1 MRWFSVFLL
10 ATAASAQIST
20 QKEIA
25 LGKAVA
31 SDFERRV
38 ALLPDPRVA
47 AYVRK
52 VAARLVQPGRPGYEV
67 IAHVTDS
74 HATRAAAFPGGHLY
88 IDAKLILEA
97 HSEAELAAV
106 LAHELAHVSLRHGL
120 TSHGLATIP
129 IIFLAECS
137 RFGNPTPMMNS
148 LSSLQER
155 EADLLALQYM
165 FDARY
170 DPNSLVDFFARW
182 KPGPDLHD
190 ARQRAQELSTPGALI
205 TTSEFQQAWEHLQ
218 VLRPARQFKPPS
230 LLDQN

>member
-25 LGKAVA
+25 LGKSVA

-38 ALLPDPRVA
+38 TLLPDPMVA
-47 AYVRK
+47 TYVRK
-52 VAARLVQPGRPGYEV
+52 VAARLIQPGRLGYE
-67 IAHVTDS
+67 IFAHVTDS
-74 HATRAAAFPGGHLY
+74 NATRATAFPGGYLY
-88 IDAKLILEA
+88 IDAKLILET

-120 TSHGLATIP
+120 TSPGLATIP
-129 IIFLAECS
+129 LIFLAGCS
-137 RFGNPTPMMNS
+137 RFGNPTLMMNS
-148 LSSLQER
+148 LRTPQER
-155 EADLLALQYM
+155 EADLFALQYM

-170 DPNSLVDFFARW
+170 DPSSLVDFFARW
-182 KPGPDLHD
+182 EPGLDLQD
-190 ARQRAQELSTPGALI
+190 ARQKAQELSTPGALI
-205 TTSEFQQAWEHLQ
+205 TTSEFQQVWKHLQ

-230 LLDQN
+230 LLDRN